1 MGATEAYITLEEA
14 ARLEGVSYE
23 TTKKRAQRGKLETRN
38 ETRESGGKD
47 ITLVKVNSLSKQA
60 RNAYREQERLKAL
73 AADSSD
79 IQEEQKT
86 EQPWY
91 VDTDID
97 WYMEQYKERFYQAAE
112 LGNVVRQYLRETVG
126 RYGDITAFAE
136 EYAQKHLGKGYR
148 TLYRMIKAYNEALFW
163 QDKKEK
169 EEGCSYEY
177 FRVLCLCRKPKDV
190 GKFPSISAEVQQT
203 IKNIWFDKDFA
214 GNRGTKQ
221 MLYEQLEAIAEMKQW
236 KKMPSY
242 QTVARFISFLM
253 EDEGMKN
260 AHFLVA
266 NGTREYK
273 NKVMCKRRRD
283 TTSLQ
288 VMEMIQGDEHTFDCW
303 VTYKAPNGNIV
314 PIRPKLV
321 CWIDTRSRM
330 ILGDVMC
337 KDADSQTLKASL
349 LKLIYHDAGSVPRY
363 LYIDNGKDYTSKEM
377 LGVDRK
383 YRHDQ
388 AEKDKHFA
396 VAFDD
401 MARGFYRSLG
411 IEDVHISM
419 PYEPWTKGQI
429 ERFFGTVCRKFT
441 KWVTSYTGTLT
452 GSLTADKVNKD
463 IKEMAKQGKLMTLE
477 EFYEQWT
484 KWKNEKYAT
493 RVHSELRK
501 AGEEYTRPGDLF
513 EKGDRYEMAPPPK
526 SQATILM
533 MKSEDARVRNTGIE
547 RNGFYYNDQELI
559 AHIGEKVDV
568 KYDPDDVSV
577 IYVYDKKGR
586 PICSAESYDLLQ
598 FGKVSDETLKQ
609 HRRQQNAQLRRD
621 RKIAEEA
628 SIPFEKLNEQQQ
640 NADKVIGSVSL
651 KMEASKKASQ
661 QGHSDATGQNLET
674 DGITA
679 EAGDAGTPG
688 TSELRIHEQPGTES
702 PGTSKKDKG
711 GVDERKAFY
720 RSLPA
725 GQTDHLGRPAPGGD
739 RNSHPHDAPGASGG
753 CAERE

>member
-1 MGATEAYITLEEA
+1 MGTTEAYITLEEA
-14 ARLEGVSYE
+14 ARLEGVAYN
-23 TTKKRAQRGKLETRN
+23 TMIQRAVRGKIETQSKP
-38 ETRESGGKD
+38 RENGGRA
-47 ITLVKVNSLSKQA
+47 ITLIRVNSLSKQA

-86 EQPWY
+86 DQPWY

-97 WYMEQYKERFYQAAE
+97 WYMEQYKERFYKATE
-112 LGNVVRQYLRETVG
+112 LGNVIRQYLKETAG
-126 RYGDITAFAE
+126 MYGEVTAYAE
-136 EYAQKHLGKGYR
+136 TYAQEHLGKGYR
-148 TLYRMIKAYNEALFW
+148 TLYRLIKSYNEALFW
-163 QDKKEK
+163 QVKKEK
-169 EEGCSYEY
+169 EDGCSYEY

-190 GKFPSISAEVQQT
+190 GKFPSMSLEVQQT
-203 IKNIWFDKDFA
+203 IKNIWFDKEFA
-214 GNRGTKQ
+214 GNNGKKQ
-221 MLYEQLEAIAEMKQW
+221 MLYEQLEVIAELKKW

-242 QTVARFISFLM
+242 QTVVRYINHIM
-253 EDEGMKN
+253 QEEGMKN

-266 NGTREYK
+266 NGTKEYK

-283 TTSLQ
+283 TTGLQ

-303 VTYKAPNGNIV
+303 VTYKAPNGNII

-388 AEKDKHFA
+388 AEKEKHFA

-401 MARGFYRSLG
+401 MARGFYRSIG

-429 ERFFGTVCRKFT
+429 ERFFGTVCSKFT
-441 KWVTSYTGTLT
+441 RWVTSYTGTLT
-452 GSLTADKVNKD
+452 GSFTADKVNKN
-463 IKEMAKQGKLMTLE
+463 IKEMAKQGKLLSLE
-477 EFYEQWT
+477 EFYEKWTQW
-484 KWKNEKYAT
+484 KLEKYAKY
-493 RVHSELRK
+493 VHSELRK
-501 AGEEYTRPGDLF
+501 FGEKYTRPGELF
-513 EKGDRYEMAPPPK
+513 EYGERYEMAPPPK

-533 MKSEDARVRNTGIE
+533 MKSESVRVRNTGIE
-547 RNGFYYNDQELI
+547 RNGFYYNDQDLM
-559 AHIGEKVDV
+559 AHIGEKVDI

-586 PICSAESYDLLQ
+586 PICSAQSYDLLQ
-598 FGKVSDETLKQ
+598 FGKVSDETLKE

-628 SIPFEKLNEQQQ
+628 SIPFEQLNDRQQ
-640 NADKVIGSVSL
+640 NADKVIGAVSL
-651 KMEASKKASQ
+651 MMEGSSKKNSKVTQMPQDRTWRQTGAQMRQEMQEHQERQNCEYMNSQ
-661 QGHSDATGQNLET
+661 AQKALERLRQT
-674 DGITA
+674 R
-679 EAGDAGTPG
+679 EA
-688 TSELRIHEQPGTES
+688 
-702 PGTSKKDKG
+702 
-711 GVDERKAFY
+711 
-720 RSLPA
+720 
-725 GQTDHLGRPAPGGD
+725 
-739 RNSHPHDAPGASGG
+739 
-753 CAERE
+753 

>member
-1 MGATEAYITLEEA
+1 MEAEEYITLEEA
-14 ARLEGVSYE
+14 AKLEGLSYE
-23 TTKKRAQRGKLETRN
+23 TAKKRAQRGKLETRN
-38 ETRESGGKD
+38 EPRGNGGKN

-73 AADSSD
+73 AANSSD
-79 IQEEQKT
+79 IQEEQKA

-97 WYMEQYKERFYQAAE
+97 WYMSQYKEKYYQAVE

-126 RYGDITAFAE
+126 RYGDITEFAE
-136 EYAQKHLGKGYR
+136 EYAQKHLGKKNR
-148 TLYRMIKAYNEALFW
+148 TLYRMIKAYNEALYW
-163 QDKKEK
+163 QEKKEK

-190 GKFPSISAEVQQT
+190 GKFPSMSAEVQQT

-221 MLYEQLEAIAEMKQW
+221 MLYEQLEVICEQKHW

-242 QTVARFISFLM
+242 QTVARFINFLM
-253 EDEGMKN
+253 QDEGMKN

-266 NGTREYK
+266 NGIREYK

-283 TTSLQ
+283 TTGLQ
-288 VMEMIQGDEHTFDCW
+288 VMEMIQGDEHTLDCW

-337 KDADSQTLKASL
+337 KDANSQTLKASL

-363 LYIDNGKDYTSKEM
+363 LYIDNGKDYTSEEM
-377 LGVDRK
+377 TGYERK
-383 YRHDQ
+383 YRHNQ
-388 AEKDKHFA
+388 EEKDKYFSI
-396 VAFDD
+396 AFDD
-401 MARGFYRSLG
+401 MARGFYRSIG
-411 IEDVHISM
+411 IEDVRISM

-452 GSLTADKVNKD
+452 GSFTADKVNKD
-463 IKEMAKQGKLMTLE
+463 IKEMARQGKLMTLE
-477 EFYEQWT
+477 EFYEKWTQW
-484 KWKNEKYAT
+484 KFEKYAKY
-493 RVHSELRK
+493 VHSELRK
-501 AGEEYTRPGDLF
+501 FGEEYTRPGDLF

-547 RNGFYYNDQELI
+547 RFGYYYNDQDLM
-559 AHIGEKVDV
+559 AHIGEKVNV

-577 IYVYDKKGR
+577 IYVYDRKGR
-586 PICSAESYDLLQ
+586 PICAAESYELLQ
-598 FGKVSDETLKQ
+598 FGKVSDETLKE
-609 HRRQQNAQLRRD
+609 HRRQQNAQIRRD

-628 SIPFEKLNEQQQ
+628 SIPFEELNDRQQ
-640 NADKVIGSVSL
+640 NADKVIGAL
-651 KMEASKKASQ
+651 TMKMEGSAKKSSKVTQMPQDRTWRQTGKQMRQEMQNRQERQNCEYMNAQAQKA
-661 QGHSDATGQNLET
+661 LERLRQT
-674 DGITA
+674 Q
-679 EAGDAGTPG
+679 EA
-688 TSELRIHEQPGTES
+688 
-702 PGTSKKDKG
+702 
-711 GVDERKAFY
+711 
-720 RSLPA
+720 
-725 GQTDHLGRPAPGGD
+725 
-739 RNSHPHDAPGASGG
+739 
-753 CAERE
+753 

>member
-1 MGATEAYITLEEA
+1 MGATEAYITLDEA
-14 ARLEGVSYE
+14 ARLEG
-23 TTKKRAQRGKLETRN
+23 TTYNTMAQRATRGKLETKSKP
-38 ETRESGGKD
+38 RENGGRA

-86 EQPWY
+86 DQPWY

-97 WYMEQYKERFYQAAE
+97 WYMEQYKERFYKAME
-112 LGNVVRQYLRETVG
+112 LGNVIRQYLKETAG
-126 RYGDITAFAE
+126 MYGEVTAYAE
-136 EYAQKHLGKGYR
+136 AYAQEHLGKGYR
-148 TLYRMIKAYNEALFW
+148 TLYRLIKSYNEALFW
-163 QDKKEK
+163 QMKKEK
-169 EEGCSYEY
+169 EDGCSYEY

-190 GKFPSISAEVQQT
+190 GKFPSMSLEVQQT
-203 IKNIWFDKDFA
+203 IKNIWFDKKFA
-214 GNRGTKQ
+214 GNNGKKQ
-221 MLYEQLEAIAEMKQW
+221 MLYEQLEVIAELKKW

-242 QTVARFISFLM
+242 QTVVRYINHIM
-253 EDEGMKN
+253 QKEGMKN

-266 NGTREYK
+266 NGTKEYK

-283 TTSLQ
+283 TTGLQ

-303 VTYKAPNGNIV
+303 VTYRAPNGSII

-388 AEKDKHFA
+388 TEKEKHFA

-401 MARGFYRSLG
+401 MSRGFYRSIG

-429 ERFFGTVCRKFT
+429 ERFFGTVCSKFT
-441 KWVTSYTGTLT
+441 RWVTSYTGTLT
-452 GSLTADKVNKD
+452 GSFTADKVNKN
-463 IKEMAKQGKLMTLE
+463 IKEMAKQGKLLSLE
-477 EFYEQWT
+477 EFYEKWTQW
-484 KWKNEKYAT
+484 KLEKYAKY
-493 RVHSELRK
+493 VHSELRK
-501 AGEEYTRPGDLF
+501 FGEKYTRPGELF
-513 EKGDRYEMAPPPK
+513 EYGEHYEMAPPPK

-533 MKSEDARVRNTGIE
+533 MKSESVRVRNTGIE
-547 RNGFYYNDQELI
+547 RNGFYYNDQDLM
-559 AHIGEKVDV
+559 AHIGEKVDI

-598 FGKVSDETLKQ
+598 FGRVSDEILKE
-609 HRRQQNAQLRRD
+609 HRRQQNAQIRRD

-628 SIPFEKLNEQQQ
+628 SIPFEQLNDRQQ
-640 NADKVIGSVSL
+640 NADKVIGAVSL
-651 KMEASKKASQ
+651 MMEGSKKNSKVTQMPKDRTWRQTGAKMRQEMQEHQERQNCEYMNSQ
-661 QGHSDATGQNLET
+661 AQKALERLRQT
-674 DGITA
+674 R
-679 EAGDAGTPG
+679 EA
-688 TSELRIHEQPGTES
+688 
-702 PGTSKKDKG
+702 
-711 GVDERKAFY
+711 
-720 RSLPA
+720 
-725 GQTDHLGRPAPGGD
+725 
-739 RNSHPHDAPGASGG
+739 
-753 CAERE
+753 

>member
-1 MGATEAYITLEEA
+1 MGTTEAYITLEEA

-73 AADSSD
+73 AADGSD
-79 IQEEQKT
+79 IQEEQKA

-97 WYMEQYKERFYQAAE
+97 WYMDQYKERFYQAAE
-112 LGNVVRQYLRETVG
+112 FGNVVRQYLRETVG
-126 RYGDITAFAE
+126 RYGDITEFAE
-136 EYAQKHLGKGYR
+136 QYAQKHLGKGYR

-190 GKFPSISAEVQQT
+190 GKFPSMSAEVQQT

-221 MLYEQLEAIAEMKQW
+221 MLYEQLEAICELKGW

-349 LKLIYHDAGSVPRY
+349 LKLIYHDAESVPRY

-477 EFYEQWT
+477 EFYEHWT
-484 KWKNEKYAT
+484 KWKTEKYAT

-547 RNGFYYNDQELI
+547 RNGFYYNDQELM

-628 SIPFEKLNEQQQ
+628 SVPFEKLNEQQQ

-651 KMEASKKASQ
+651 KMEASKKASKVTQ
-661 QGHSDATGQNLET
+661 MPQDRTWRQTGTQLRQEMQERQERPNCEYMNSQAQKALERLRKT
-674 DGITA
+674 R
-679 EAGDAGTPG
+679 EA
-688 TSELRIHEQPGTES
+688 
-702 PGTSKKDKG
+702 
-711 GVDERKAFY
+711 
-720 RSLPA
+720 
-725 GQTDHLGRPAPGGD
+725 
-739 RNSHPHDAPGASGG
+739 
-753 CAERE
+753 

>member
-1 MGATEAYITLEEA
+1 MGATEAYITLDEA
-14 ARLEGVSYE
+14 ARLEG
-23 TTKKRAQRGKLETRN
+23 TTYNTMAQRATRGKLETKSKP
-38 ETRESGGKD
+38 RENGGRA

-73 AADSSD
+73 AADGSD

-97 WYMEQYKERFYQAAE
+97 WYMDQYKERFYQAAE

-126 RYGDITAFAE
+126 RYGDITEFAE
-136 EYAQKHLGKGYR
+136 QYAQKHLGKGYR

-190 GKFPSISAEVQQT
+190 GKFPSMSAEVQQT

-221 MLYEQLEAIAEMKQW
+221 MLYEQLEAICELKGW

-242 QTVARFISFLM
+242 QTVARYISFLM

-484 KWKNEKYAT
+484 KWKTEKYAT

-501 AGEEYTRPGDLF
+501 VGEEYTRPGDLF

-547 RNGFYYNDQELI
+547 RFGYYYNDQDLM

-586 PICSAESYDLLQ
+586 PICSAECYELLQ
-598 FGKVSDETLKQ
+598 FGKVANDTLKD
-609 HRRQQNAQLRRD
+609 HRKEQNKQLRRD
-621 RKIAEEA
+621 REIAKEA
-628 SIPFEKLNEQQQ
+628 VTPFEELNEQKQ

-651 KMEASKKASQ
+651 KMEASKKASKVTQ
-661 QGHSDATGQNLET
+661 MPQDRTWRQTGSQLRQEMQERQERPNCEYMNSQAQKALERLRKT
-674 DGITA
+674 R
-679 EAGDAGTPG
+679 EA
-688 TSELRIHEQPGTES
+688 
-702 PGTSKKDKG
+702 
-711 GVDERKAFY
+711 
-720 RSLPA
+720 
-725 GQTDHLGRPAPGGD
+725 
-739 RNSHPHDAPGASGG
+739 
-753 CAERE
+753 